1 MAFNFYKKAVYFY
14 HNFRIAFGKYK
25 EKANFIK
32 VFTHLNTKQLFKNF
46 LSFLLFLCSA
56 TAIFGQIKK
65 DTIALSEITLKG
77 SPIKNVLQNVASS
90 VSVITT
96 ADINKS
102 DGIIL
107 TPILN
112 KIPGVTMQ
120 QGAFNT
126 NRITIR
132 GIGARSQYGTNK
144 IKAYFDGIPL
154 SSGEGETTI
163 DDIDLASI
171 EKIEIIKGPNSTSFG
186 SGLGGVIQ
194 LFSRETPLLESFGKS
209 TVTFGS
215 FGLLQQRLSAGY
227 SDSKTNVFTSFTD
240 LQSDGFRANSSY
252 NRKSFNLHGKQKINS
267 KGDLSFLGTFT
278 RLKAFIPSS
287 INETDLKNNPEKA
300 AATWAA
306 AQGFESYDKFML
318 GLGYDHQFSEKW
330 SMQTSVFSNFKDA
343 YEPRPFDIFDEKT
356 SAAGF
361 RSNVN
366 YKDRLFSLPFEL
378 SLGTELLMEK
388 YAYSLFENLYQSQPG
403 QGSIK
408 GDEFSAIKQNRN
420 YTNYFLQ
427 MELWI
432 SEKLHLETGV
442 ALNTTKYSLE
452 DVFENNSGGQKM
464 PFTFGNVWSPRVG
477 LSYKVSNGKNIFTS
491 VSKGFS
497 VPSVAETLTPEGQ
510 INTDLKPEI
519 GWNYE
524 LGFKGNWLENK
535 VYTEVTFYTTQIKNL
550 LVARRTD
557 NDQFVG
563 INAGSSSHTG
573 LEFLVNYT
581 LLELTQLQ
589 IKPYFSGAVNNFK
602 FKEFL
607 DGDADYSG
615 NQLTGVPEKQF
626 NFGVDLNTK
635 NGFSVNT
642 SFRTM
647 GKIPLN
653 DSNTKYSERYSLLD
667 IKTAY
672 VFTILK
678 ILKTELN
685 AGVNNALDTKYA
697 ANILPNAV
705 GFGTAA
711 PRYFYPGNPVNFYGG
726 FSVSYVF

>member
-1 MAFNFYKKAVYFY
+1 MY
-14 HNFRIAFGKYK
+14 
-25 EKANFIK
+25 
-32 VFTHLNTKQLFKNF
+32 LNTKQLFKNS
-46 LSFLLFLCSA
+46 LSLLLFLCSA
-56 TAIFGQIKK
+56 TAVLGQIKK
-65 DTIALSEITLKG
+65 DTITLSEITLKG
-77 SPIKNVLQNVASS
+77 SPIKNVLQNAASS
-90 VSVITT
+90 VSVITA

-107 TPILN
+107 TPVLN

-120 QGAFNT
+120 QGALNT

-163 DDIDLASI
+163 DDIDLASV
-171 EKIEIIKGPNSTSFG
+171 EKLEIIKGPNSTSFG

-194 LFSRETPLLESFGKS
+194 LFSKETPLLESFGKS

-227 SDSKTNVFTSFTD
+227 SDAKVNLFASYAD
-240 LQSDGFRANSSY
+240 LETDGFRANSSY
-252 NRKSFNLHGKQKINS
+252 KRKTFNLHGKQQISS
-267 KGDLSFLGTFT
+267 KGNLSFLGIFT

-306 AQGFESYDKFML
+306 AQGFESYDKLLL
-318 GLGYDHQFSEKW
+318 GLKYDHQFSEKW
-330 SMQTSVFSNFKDA
+330 SLQTSVFSNFKDA
-343 YEPRPFDIFDEKT
+343 YEPRPFDILDDKT
-356 SAAGF
+356 SAVGF
-361 RSNVN
+361 RSHVN
-366 YKDRLFSLPFEL
+366 FKDEIFSLPFEM
-378 SLGTELLMEK
+378 SLGTELLTEK
-388 YAYSLFENLYQSQPG
+388 YEYSLFKNLYQSQPG

-408 GDEFSAIKQNRN
+408 GDAFSTIKQNRQ
-420 YTNYFLQ
+420 YGNYFLQ

-432 SEKLHLETGV
+432 SEKLHLETGMAFNV
-442 ALNTTKYSLE
+442 TKYSLE
-452 DVFENNSGGQKM
+452 DVFENNANSQKM

-477 LSYKVSNGKNIFTS
+477 LSYQASKGKNIFTS
-491 VSKGFS
+491 ISKGFS

-524 LGFKGNWLENK
+524 LGFKGNWLTNK
-535 VYTEVTFYTTQIKNL
+535 LYTEVTFYTAQIKNL
-550 LVARRTD
+550 LVARRTA

-563 INAGSSSHTG
+563 INAGSSSHSG
-573 LEFLVNYT
+573 LELLVNYK

-589 IKPYFSGAVNNFK
+589 ITPYFSASVNNFK

-626 NFGVDLNTK
+626 NFGVDLTTK

-667 IKTAY
+667 IKTTY

-685 AGVNNALDTKYA
+685 AGINNVFDSKYA
-697 ANILPNAV
+697 ANILPNAI

-711 PRYFYPGNPVNFYGG
+711 PRYFYPGNPVNYYGG
-726 FSVSYVF
+726 FSVAYLF

>member
-1 MAFNFYKKAVYFY
+1 MKNYKLSF
-14 HNFRIAFGKYK
+14 
-25 EKANFIK
+25 FI
-32 VFTHLNTKQLFKNF
+32 NF
-46 LSFLLFLCSA
+46 LFLFYFTS
-56 TAIFGQIKK
+56 IFSQVER

-77 SPIKNVLQNVASS
+77 SPIKNALQNIAASVA
-90 VSVITT
+90 VITT

-120 QGAFNT
+120 QGALNT

-154 SSGEGETTI
+154 TSGEGETTI

-227 SDSKTNVFTSFTD
+227 SDSKTNVFTSYTD
-240 LQSDGFRANSSY
+240 LQSDGFRVNSSY
-252 NRKSFNLHGKQKINS
+252 NRKSFNMHGKQKIGS

-300 AATWAA
+300 ASTWAA

-330 SMQTSVFSNFKDA
+330 SLQTSVFSNFKDA
-343 YEPRPFDIFDEKT
+343 YEPRPFDILDENI
-356 SAAGF
+356 SSAGF

-366 YKDRLFSLPFEL
+366 YKDRLFSLPFEM
-378 SLGTELLMEK
+378 SFGTELLTEK
-388 YAYSLFENLYQSQPG
+388 YDYTLYRNLYQSQPG

-420 YTNYFLQ
+420 YSNYFLQ

-452 DVFENNSGGQKM
+452 DVFENNSGSQKM

-491 VSKGFS
+491 ISKGFS

-524 LGFKGNWLENK
+524 LGFKGNWLKNK

-550 LVARRTD
+550 LVARRTS

-573 LEFLVNYT
+573 LEFLVNYK
-581 LLELTQLQ
+581 LLDFAQLQ
-589 IKPYFSGAVNNFK
+589 IAPYFSGAVNNFK

-647 GKIPLN
+647 SKIPLN
-653 DSNTKYSERYSLLD
+653 DSNAKYSARYSLLD
-667 IKTAY
+667 IKMTY

-685 AGVNNALDTKYA
+685 AGVNNALDAKYA

-711 PRYFYPGNPVNFYGG
+711 PRYFYPGNPVNYYGG
-726 FSVSYVF
+726 FSVAYVF

>member
-1 MAFNFYKKAVYFY
+1 MENY
-14 HNFRIAFGKYK
+14 R
-25 EKANFIK
+25 
-32 VFTHLNTKQLFKNF
+32 
-46 LSFLLFLCSA
+46 LSFFIHFLFLFFFTS
-56 TAIFGQIKK
+56 IFSQIKK
-65 DTIALSEITLKG
+65 DTVALSEITLKG
-77 SPIKNVLQNVASS
+77 SPIKNMLQNVAVS
-90 VSVITT
+90 VSVITS

-102 DGIIL
+102 DGVTL
-107 TPILN
+107 TPVLN
-112 KIPGVTMQ
+112 KISGVTMQ
-120 QGAFNT
+120 QGALNT

-132 GIGARSQYGTNK
+132 GIGARSQYGTSR

-154 SSGEGETTI
+154 TSGEGETTI

-227 SDSKTNVFTSFTD
+227 SDSKTNVFISYSD
-240 LQSDGFRANSSY
+240 LQSVGFRANSSY
-252 NRKSFNLHGKQKINS
+252 NRKSFNLHAKQKISSNGS
-267 KGDLSFLGTFT
+267 LSFLGTFT
-278 RLKAFIPSS
+278 QLKAFIPSS

-306 AQGFESYDKFML
+306 AQGFESYDKFMF
-318 GLGYDHQFSEKW
+318 GLGYDHQFSQKW
-330 SMQTSVFSNFKDA
+330 SIQTSIFSNYKDA
-343 YEPRPFDIFDEKT
+343 YETRPFNILDEKII
-356 SAAGF
+356 SLGL

-366 YKDRLFSLPFEL
+366 YKNRLFSLPFEL
-378 SLGTELLMEK
+378 SFGTELLTEK
-388 YAYSLFENLYQSQPG
+388 YGYSLSKNLYLSQPG
-403 QGSIK
+403 QGSIQ
-408 GDEFSAIKQNRN
+408 GEEFSAIKQNRN
-420 YTNYFLQ
+420 YSNYFLQ
-427 MELWI
+427 MEFWI

-452 DVFENNSGGQKM
+452 DVYENNSVGQKM

-477 LSYKVSNGKNIFTS
+477 FSYKISQGKNIFTS

-524 LGFKGNWLENK
+524 LGFKGNWLKNK
-535 VYTEVTFYTTQIKNL
+535 VYTEVTFYTTQIENL
-550 LVARRTD
+550 LVARRTA

-573 LEFLVNYT
+573 FEFLVNYK
-581 LLELTQLQ
+581 LLELTQFQ
-589 IKPYFSGAVNNFK
+589 ITPYFSGAVNNFK

-607 DGDADYSG
+607 DGDANYSG

-653 DSNTKYSERYSLLD
+653 DSNTKYSERFALLD
-667 IKTAY
+667 VKTTY
-672 VFTILK
+672 VFK
-678 ILKTELN
+678 ILKFITTELS

-711 PRYFYPGNPVNFYGG
+711 PRYFYPGNPVNFCGG
-726 FSVSYVF
+726 FSAACIF

>member
-1 MAFNFYKKAVYFY
+1 M
-14 HNFRIAFGKYK
+14 
-25 EKANFIK
+25 
-32 VFTHLNTKQLFKNF
+32 FKNS
-46 LSFLLFLCSA
+46 LSFLLFLCSVF
-56 TAIFGQIKK
+56 TVFGQIKK

-77 SPIKNVLQNVASS
+77 SPIKNAPQNTASS

-107 TPILN
+107 TPVLN

-120 QGAFNT
+120 QGALNT

-186 SGLGGVIQ
+186 SGLGGVIH

-215 FGLLQQRLSAGY
+215 FGLLQNRLSAGY
-227 SDSKTNVFTSFTD
+227 SDSKTNVFASFTD
-240 LQSDGFRANSSY
+240 LQSDGFRENSSY
-252 NRKSFNLHGKQKINS
+252 DRKSFNLHAKQKINS
-267 KGDLSFLGTFT
+267 KGSFSFLGTFT

-330 SMQTSVFSNFKDA
+330 SLQTSIFSNFKDA
-343 YEPRPFDIFDEKT
+343 YEPRPFDILDEKT
-356 SAAGF
+356 SSLGL

-366 YKDRLFSLPFEL
+366 YKDQLFSLPFEL
-378 SLGTELLMEK
+378 SFGTELLTEK
-388 YAYSLFENLYQSQPG
+388 YAYSLFKNLYKSQPG
-403 QGSIK
+403 QGSLK
-408 GDEFSAIKQNRN
+408 GDEFSSIEQNRN
-420 YTNYFLQ
+420 YSNYFLQ
-427 MELWI
+427 MEFWI
-432 SEKLHLETGV
+432 SDKLHLETGV
-442 ALNTTKYSLE
+442 AFNTTKYSLK
-452 DVFENNSGGQKM
+452 DIFENNSGAQKM
-464 PFTFGNVWSPRVG
+464 PFTFGNVWSPRIG
-477 LSYKVSNGKNIFTS
+477 FSYKVSKGKNIFTS

-510 INTDLKPEI
+510 INTDLKPEV

-535 VYTEVTFYTTQIKNL
+535 IYTEVTFYSTQIENL
-550 LVARRTD
+550 LVARRTA

-563 INAGSSSHTG
+563 INAGSSSHSG
-573 LEFLVNYT
+573 LEFLVNYK
-581 LLELTQLQ
+581 LFELTQFQ
-589 IKPYFSGAVNNFK
+589 MTSYFSGAVNTFK

-626 NFGVDLNTK
+626 NFGVDLTTK
-635 NGFSVNT
+635 NGFGVNT

-647 GKIPLN
+647 SKIPLN

-667 IKTAY
+667 IKTTY
-672 VFTILK
+672 VFTIFK

-726 FSVSYVF
+726 FSVAFLF

>member
-1 MAFNFYKKAVYFY
+1 M
-14 HNFRIAFGKYK
+14 
-25 EKANFIK
+25 
-32 VFTHLNTKQLFKNF
+32 FKNF
-46 LSFLLFLCSA
+46 LSFLLFLCS
-56 TAIFGQIKK
+56 TAVVFGQIKK

-227 SDSKTNVFTSFTD
+227 SDSKTNVFTSYTN
-240 LQSDGFRANSSY
+240 LESDGFRANSSY
-252 NRKSFNLHGKQKINS
+252 NRKSFNLHGKQKIASNGS
-267 KGDLSFLGTFT
+267 LSFLGTFT
-278 RLKAFIPSS
+278 RLKAYIPSS

-306 AQGFESYDKFML
+306 AQGFEAYDKFML

-330 SMQTSVFSNFKDA
+330 SLQTSVFSNFKDA
-343 YEPRPFDIFDEKT
+343 YEPRPFDILDEKT

-378 SLGTELLMEK
+378 SLGTELLTEK

-432 SEKLHLETGV
+432 SEKLHMETGV
-442 ALNTTKYSLE
+442 ALNTTKYSIE

-477 LSYKVSNGKNIFTS
+477 LSYKISNGKNIFTS

-573 LEFLVNYT
+573 LEFLVNYKII
-581 LLELTQLQ
+581 ELTQLQ
-589 IKPYFSGAVNNFK
+589 ITPYFSGAVNNFK

-705 GFGTAA
+705 GFGNAA